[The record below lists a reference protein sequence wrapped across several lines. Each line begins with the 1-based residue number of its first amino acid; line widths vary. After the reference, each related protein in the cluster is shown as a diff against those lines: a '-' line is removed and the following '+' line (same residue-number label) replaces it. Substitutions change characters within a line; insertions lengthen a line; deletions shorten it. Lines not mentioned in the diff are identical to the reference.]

1 VGGEV
6 AGYRIEAL
14 LGRGGTAAVYRAH
27 DVRLGR
33 NVALKLLVADLGAD
47 ERFRERFLQE
57 SRLAASLDHPNVIPI
72 YEAGEADGLLY
83 IAMRYVEGTDLEALI
98 AREGALEPAR
108 ALDILSSVAGALDA
122 AHDRGLVHR
131 DVKPGNVL
139 IAVDPTS
146 DPPGDVYL
154 SDFGLTKHVAADL
167 RLTQSG
173 QFVGTAK
180 YVAPEQIA
188 GGPLDGRAD
197 QYSLGCVLFECLTGA
212 PPFAG
217 EELMPALWA
226 HLNDAPPSPRSRRP
240 SLPRELDAVFER
252 ALAKRAAERYTSCRE
267 LIAEARRALEQATA
281 AQATRMRP
289 ERVLPGLLSGTV
301 TFLFTDIEGSTRLL
315 DRLGERYA
323 EVLNDHHRLLGDVFA
338 EHGGQVVDTQ
348 GDAFFVAFERVD
360 DAVAAAASVQRR
372 LEAHPWPEDA
382 SVCVRIGVHTGEPL
396 VVGDHYVGMDVHR
409 GARIAAAAHGGQVL
423 VSQRTRELVTDSE
436 TGPTLRD
443 LGAHRLKDLPEPE
456 RLFQVVVEGL
466 PSSFPP
472 PRVYEEALAS
482 AGLPDYS
489 LPPADVPCPYKG
501 LEPFQPDDADLFF
514 GREELVAELVGRLEE
529 VPLLAVVGPSGSGKS
544 SLVRAGMVP
553 RLERRT
559 AIVTPGAH
567 PLHELRAAG
576 DSEAL
581 VVDQFEEVFALCRD
595 DDERRVFIEAILLL
609 ADRGN
614 CVILALRADFYGH
627 CASYPRLAAALE
639 EHQALLGPMREEE
652 LRRAIERPAEQAGLI
667 LEPGFVE
674 GVLRDVVG
682 EPGALPLL
690 SHCLLE
696 IWKRRSGRMLTL
708 IGYLQSGGVQGAV
721 AKTAETVYR
730 DALTPEQQRLARNI
744 FLRLTELG
752 ESTEDTRRRVSLAEI
767 VPRTDPADV
776 EEVLRVL
783 TDARLI
789 TVGEDTVEVAH
800 EALIRHWPTL
810 RAWLDEDR
818 EGRLVHRRL
827 TEAAKEWERLGMDPA
842 AVYRGG
848 RLATATEWAT
858 QHDDELNELERE
870 FLRSSREAELGE
882 LETTKRRNRRLRI
895 LVAALAVLL
904 VGAAVLGV
912 VAFRQK
918 GVADEQSRVARSREI
933 AATALE
939 QLERDPQL
947 TLLLAIE
954 ASENAPTAQSE
965 AAVRTALVNS
975 HLRGVLPV
983 ESPSETTFDVSP
995 DGKVIATGTPLGQ
1008 VALWDRA
1015 SGRRLAVLERGR
1027 EPAGPGPPGG
1037 GPPTFPS
1044 FSPDGKRLYTGRLEG
1059 GHGRIWSVPD
1069 GRLVTHLRGG
1079 GGFIPGGWTPDGRS
1093 ILTASGG
1100 VARLWD
1106 TTTGSVRRQVRV
1118 KGPARERLTFAVL
1131 SPDGRLAAIQDGD
1144 RTVRLVRMSTGETVR
1159 LLEGR
1164 LFPGRGF
1171 SPDGRRLVLNAE
1183 RQGLRIFDV
1192 SSGRLVRF
1200 IPRRR
1205 LVYDAAFSR
1214 DGRRIIAAGQ
1224 GNAARIW
1231 DVGSGRPLQELGG
1244 HGSDILDVSFSPDG
1258 TLALTGSE
1266 DSTARLWDAG
1276 SGRVVAV
1283 LAGHT
1288 GPVGFANF
1296 TPDGRFVVTASA
1308 DVRVWEVPAGAA
1320 AVLRGHEGPV
1330 VNATFSPDG
1339 KSIVSSDEF
1348 SGNAR
1353 IWNAETRR
1361 LSSRLRPP
1369 KPPGAE
1375 RHLFAEFSAD
1385 GRFVL
1390 TSGFIGGP
1398 NVSEQE
1404 PARLWDFATQTVR
1417 AVFVPTREEKAGKFG
1432 QQPPAPDAALRPD
1445 GKRVATIGEFD
1456 GSLRIW
1462 DVANGTA
1469 LKTVKLGEH
1478 GEGVEWTPDGRRI
1491 VALVESRIQVIDAI
1505 TLRTIRKFGPEEEHA
1520 AVSLPAVSPKVSADG
1535 SLVAVGYNDRTA
1547 RVWEIATGRL
1557 VAELPHAGPVY
1568 GVAFSPN
1575 GEFLVAASGNAPT
1588 IWDLE
1593 SQRPLVR
1600 LFGHQGAVVPV
1611 DFSPDG
1617 SSIVSGGVDR
1627 SVRIWR
1633 CEVCAPMDEVL
1644 RLARSRVLRELT
1656 PAERARFLG

>member
-27 DVRLGR
+27 DARLGR

-98 AREGALEPAR
+98 RREGALEPAR

-139 IAVDPTS
+139 IALDPTS

-154 SDFGLTKHVAADL
+154 SDFGLTKHVGADL

-252 ALAKRAAERYTSCRE
+252 ALAKRAAERYASCRE
-267 LIAEARRALEQATA
+267 LIVEARRALEQAAA
-281 AQATRMRP
+281 AQAPRLRP

-348 GDAFFVAFERVD
+348 GDAFFVAFERAGG
-360 DAVAAAASVQRR
+360 AVAAAASVQRR

-382 SVCVRIGVHTGEPL
+382 SVRVRIGAHTGEPL

-456 RLFQVVVEGL
+456 RLFQLVVEGL

-472 PRVYEEALAS
+472 PRVYEEAVAS

-529 VPLLAVVGPSGSGKS
+529 APLLAVVGPSGSGKS
-544 SLVRAGMVP
+544 SLVRAGIVP
-553 RLERRT
+553 QLELRT

-567 PLHELRAAG
+567 PLGELRAAG
-576 DSEAL
+576 DSEVL
-581 VVDQFEEVFALCRD
+581 VVDQFEEVFTLCRD
-595 DDERRVFIEAILLL
+595 DDERRVFIEAILVL
-609 ADRGN
+609 ADRGTR
-614 CVILALRADFYGH
+614 VILSLRADFYGH

-639 EHQALLGPMREEE
+639 EHQALLGPMSEEE
-652 LRRAIERPAEQAGLI
+652 LRRAIERPAERAELI

-690 SHCLLE
+690 SHSLLE
-696 IWKRRSGRMLTL
+696 TWKRRSGRMLTL

-721 AKTAETVYR
+721 AKTAETVYH

-767 VPRTDPADV
+767 VPRTNAADV

-827 TEAAKEWERLGMDPA
+827 TEAAQEWETLGRDPA

-848 RLATATEWAT
+848 RLAAATEWAS

-870 FLRSSREAELGE
+870 FLGSSREAELGE
-882 LETTKRRNRRLRI
+882 LEATKRRNRRLRI
-895 LVAALAVLL
+895 LVAALAVFL
-904 VGAAVLGV
+904 VGAATLGL
-912 VAFRQK
+912 VAFLQK
-918 GVADEQSRVARSREI
+918 GVADEQSRVAKSREI

-954 ASENAPTAQSE
+954 AYERAPTAQAE
-965 AAVRTALVNS
+965 AAVRRALVNS
-975 HLRGVLPV
+975 HLRRVLPV
-983 ESPSETTFDVSP
+983 DSPGETTIDISP
-995 DGKVIATGTPLGQ
+995 DGKLIATGTPLGE

-1015 SGRRLAVLERGR
+1015 GGRRTARLARAR
-1027 EPAGPGPPGG
+1027 EPSGPEGPPPGPTFVRFSPTGDRLFAAGPSG
-1037 GPPTFPS
+1037 
-1044 FSPDGKRLYTGRLEG
+1044 D
-1059 GHGRIWSVPD
+1059 GRIWSVRD
-1069 GRLVTHLRGG
+1069 GRLVTRMKGAGG
-1079 GGFIPGGWTPDGRS
+1079 LFPGGWTPDGGAV
-1093 ILTASGG
+1093 LTAAAG

-1106 TTTGSVRRQVRV
+1106 AETGAARARFPVR
-1118 KGPARERLTFAVL
+1118 GGARDFFEFFALL
-1131 SPDGRLAAIQDGD
+1131 SPDGRFVALQDGET
-1144 RTVRLVRMSTGETVR
+1144 TVRLVRVSTGRTVAVLDGRVLGRGFSRDGRQLVLGAARTGLRIVAVPSGR
-1159 LLEGR
+1159 LLRVIR
-1164 LFPGRGF
+1164 LRLGVHDAAF
-1171 SPDGRRLVLNAE
+1171 SPDGRRLIAAGE
-1183 RQGLRIFDV
+1183 GDAAQIWDV
-1192 SSGRLVRF
+1192 RSGRLLR
-1200 IPRRR
+1200 
-1205 LVYDAAFSR
+1205 
-1214 DGRRIIAAGQ
+1214 
-1224 GNAARIW
+1224 
-1231 DVGSGRPLQELGG
+1231 ELGG
-1244 HGSDILDVSFSPDG
+1244 HGDDIFGVSFSPDG
-1258 TLALTGSE
+1258 NLALTASA
-1266 DSTARLWDAG
+1266 DSTARLWDAAT
-1276 SGRVVAV
+1276 GRALAV
-1283 LAGHT
+1283 FAGHA
-1288 GPVGFANF
+1288 GVVGFARF
-1296 TPDGRFVVTASA
+1296 TPDARFVVTASD
-1308 DVRVWEVPAGAA
+1308 DVRVWEVAGGAA
-1320 AVLRGHEGPV
+1320 AVLRGHEGGV
-1330 VNATFSPDG
+1330 LSARFSPDG
-1339 KSIVSSDEF
+1339 RSLISANVGDGSVRVWDV
-1348 SGNAR
+1348 A
-1353 IWNAETRR
+1353 TRR
-1361 LSSRLRPP
+1361 QRSVLRPP
-1369 KPPGAE
+1369 RSPGTQLE
-1375 RHLFAEFSAD
+1375 IFAEFSAD
-1385 GRFVL
+1385 GRLAV
-1390 TSGFIGGP
+1390 TSGLRGSGP
-1398 NVSEQE
+1398 PLREQE
-1404 PARLWDFATQTVR
+1404 PARLWDLETGKVR
-1417 AVFVPTREEKAGKFG
+1417 VEFPA
-1432 QQPPAPDAALRPD
+1432 PPAEGGKVGFGCPAPGAALSPD
-1445 GKRVATIGEFD
+1445 GTRLATVAECD
-1456 GSLRIW
+1456 GSLRVW
-1462 DVANGTA
+1462 DATKGA
-1469 LKTVKLGEH
+1469 LLKTVKLGGRH
-1478 GEGVEWTPDGRRI
+1478 GEGVAWTPDGSTI
-1491 VALVESRIQVIDAI
+1491 VALADA
-1505 TLRTIRKFGPEEEHA
+1505 RFHVVDASSFRKIRAFGPKEA
-1520 AVSLPAVSPKVSADG
+1520 GNFSPKIDRRDA
-1535 SLVAVGYNDRTA
+1535 LVALGYGDRTA
-1547 RVWEIATGRL
+1547 RVWELATGRL

-1575 GEFLVAASGNAPT
+1575 GQFLVAASSAAPT

-1593 SQRPLVR
+1593 SQRPLVQ
-1600 LFGHQGAVVPV
+1600 LFGHSGAVVAV

-1617 SSIVSGGVDR
+1617 SSIVSGGADR

-1633 CEVCAPMDEVL
+1633 CEVCAPIDEVL
-1644 RLARSRVLRELT
+1644 GLARSRVLRELT

>member
-27 DVRLGR
+27 DTRLGR
-33 NVALKLLVADLGAD
+33 NVALKLLATDLGAD

-98 AREGALEPAR
+98 AREGALAPGR
-108 ALDILSSVAGALDA
+108 TLDILSCVAAALDA
-122 AHDRGLVHR
+122 AHEHGLVHR

-139 IAVDPTS
+139 IALDQTF
-146 DPPGDVYL
+146 DPPGVYL

-217 EELMPALWA
+217 EELMAALWA
-226 HLNDAPPSPRSRRP
+226 HLNDAPPSPRSHRP
-240 SLPRELDAVFER
+240 SLPQELDAVFER
-252 ALAKRAAERYTSCRE
+252 ALAKRAAERYASCRE
-267 LIAEARRALEQATA
+267 LIVETRRALEQPVA
-281 AQATRMRP
+281 AQVALP
-289 ERVLPGLLSGTV
+289 EGVLPGLRGGTV

-315 DRLGERYA
+315 RQLGERYA
-323 EVLNDHHRLLGDVFA
+323 ETLTDHHRLLGEVFA

-348 GDAFFVAFERVD
+348 GDAFFVAFERAGE
-360 DAVAAAASVQRR
+360 AVAAAAAVQSA
-372 LEAHPWPEDA
+372 LEAHAWPEGA
-382 SVCVRIGVHTGEPL
+382 SVRVRIGVHTGEAL
-396 VVGDHYVGMDVHR
+396 VVGDHYVGIDVHR

-423 VSQRTRELVTDSE
+423 VSQRTCELVTGDG
-436 TGPTLRD
+436 GPTLRD
-443 LGAHRLKDLPEPE
+443 LGAHSLKDLPEPE
-456 RLFQVVVEGL
+456 RLFQLVVDGL

-472 PRVYEEALAS
+472 PRVHEQALAS

-501 LEPFQPDDADLFF
+501 LEPFQPDDSDLFF

-529 VPLLAVVGPSGSGKS
+529 APFLAVIGPSGSGKS
-544 SLVRAGMVP
+544 SLVRAGIVP
-553 RLERRT
+553 RLELGT
-559 AIVTPGAH
+559 AIVTPGTH
-567 PLHELRAAG
+567 PLDALRAAG
-576 DSEAL
+576 DSEIL
-581 VVDQFEEVFALCRD
+581 VVDQFEEAFTLCRD
-595 DDERRVFIEAILLL
+595 DDERRVFIEAVLVL
-609 ADRGN
+609 ADRGTR
-614 CVILALRADFYGH
+614 VILALRADFYGH

-639 EHQALLGPMREEE
+639 EHQALLGPMSEEE
-652 LRRAIERPAEQAGLI
+652 LRCAIERPAEQAGLV

-696 IWKRRSGRMLTL
+696 TWKRRSGRMLTL

-767 VPRTDPADV
+767 VPRTDAADV

-827 TEAAKEWERLGMDPA
+827 TEAAQEWETLGMDPG

-848 RLATATEWAT
+848 RLAAATEWVAA

-882 LETTKRRNRRLRI
+882 LETTKKRNRRLRI
-895 LVAALAVLL
+895 LVGALAVFL
-904 VGAAVLGV
+904 VGAAALGLF
-912 VAFRQK
+912 AFLQK
-918 GVADEQSRVARSREI
+918 GVADEQSRVAKSREI

-947 TLLLAIE
+947 ALLLAIE
-954 ASENAPTAQSE
+954 AYESAPTAQAE

-975 HLRGVLPV
+975 HLRKVLPL
-983 ESPSETTFDVSP
+983 ESPGDTTFDVSA
-995 DGKVIATGTPLGQ
+995 DGNVIATGTPLGEI
-1008 VALWDRA
+1008 ALWDRA
-1015 SGRRLAVLERGR
+1015 SGRRLAILERGR
-1027 EPAGPGPPGG
+1027 EPAGAGPPGG

-1044 FSPDGKRLYTGRLEG
+1044 FSPNGKRLYTGRLEEG
-1059 GHGRIWSVPD
+1059 RGRIWSVPD
-1069 GRLVTHLRGG
+1069 GRLLAHLRGG

-1093 ILTASGG
+1093 ILTASGD

-1106 TTTGSVRRQVRV
+1106 TTTGTLRRQVRV
-1118 KGPARERLTFAVL
+1118 KGPAQEPFTLAVL

-1159 LLEGR
+1159 PLEGR

-1171 SPDGRRLVLNAE
+1171 SPGGRRLVLAAE

-1192 SSGRLVRF
+1192 PSGRLVRF

-1205 LVYDAAFSR
+1205 LVYDATFSP

-1224 GNAARIW
+1224 GNSARIW
-1231 DVGSGRPLQELGG
+1231 DVGSGRPLHELGG

-1258 TLALTGSE
+1258 TLVLTGSE
-1266 DSTARLWDAG
+1266 DGTARLWDAA

-1283 LAGHT
+1283 LAGHA
-1288 GPVGFANF
+1288 GAVGFAKF
-1296 TPDGRFVVTASA
+1296 TPDGRFVVTAGT
-1308 DVRVWEVPAGAA
+1308 DVRVWEVPPGAA
-1320 AVLRGHEGPV
+1320 AVLRGHKGPV

-1361 LSSRLRPP
+1361 LSSQLRPR
-1369 KPPGAE
+1369 KPAGAD

-1385 GRFVL
+1385 GHFVL

-1404 PARLWDFATQTVR
+1404 PARLWDLATRRVR
-1417 AVFVPTREEKAGKFG
+1417 AVFEPPRGENASKSG
-1432 QQPPAPDAALRPD
+1432 QQSPAPDAALSPD

-1462 DVANGTA
+1462 DVAKDTA
-1469 LKTVKLGEH
+1469 RKTIKLGEH
-1478 GEGVEWTPDGRRI
+1478 GEGVEWTRDGRRI
-1491 VALVESRIQVIDAI
+1491 VALVEGRIHVIDAT
-1505 TLRTIRKFGPEEEHA
+1505 TLRTIREFGPEEEHA
-1520 AVSLPAVSPKVSADG
+1520 GVLLPALSPKVSADG

-1557 VAELPHAGPVY
+1557 VAELPHARPVY
-1568 GVAFSPN
+1568 SVAFSPN
-1575 GEFLVAASGNAPT
+1575 GDFLVAASGNAPT

-1600 LFGHQGAVVPV
+1600 LFGHQGAVVAV

-1633 CEVCAPMDEVL
+1633 CEVCAPIDEVL
-1644 RLARSRVLRELT
+1644 QLARARVTRELT
-1656 PAERARFLG
+1656 PAERARFL

>member
-1 VGGEV
+1 
-6 AGYRIEAL
+6 
-14 LGRGGTAAVYRAH
+14 
-27 DVRLGR
+27 
-33 NVALKLLVADLGAD
+33 
-47 ERFRERFLQE
+47 
-57 SRLAASLDHPNVIPI
+57 
-72 YEAGEADGLLY
+72 
-83 IAMRYVEGTDLEALI
+83 MRYVEGTDLEALI

-108 ALDILSSVAGALDA
+108 ALDILSRVAGALDA

-139 IAVDPTS
+139 IALDPTS

-197 QYSLGCVLFECLTGA
+197 QYSLGCVLFECFTGA

-252 ALAKRAAERYTSCRE
+252 ALAKRAAERYASCRE
-267 LIAEARRALEQATA
+267 LIVEARRALEETAA
-281 AQATRMRP
+281 AQATRLRP

-323 EVLNDHHRLLGDVFA
+323 EVLNDHHRLLGHVFA

-348 GDAFFVAFERVD
+348 GDAFFVAFERAG

-382 SVCVRIGVHTGEPL
+382 PVRVRIGVHTGEPL

-456 RLFQVVVEGL
+456 RLFQLVVEGL

-529 VPLLAVVGPSGSGKS
+529 APLLAVVGPSGSGKS
-544 SLVRAGMVP
+544 SLVRAGIVP

-576 DSEAL
+576 DSEVL
-581 VVDQFEEVFALCRD
+581 VVDQFEEVFTLCRD
-595 DDERRVFIEAILLL
+595 DDERRVFIEAILVL

-614 CVILALRADFYGH
+614 RVILALRADFYGH

-639 EHQALLGPMREEE
+639 EHQTLLGPMREEE
-652 LRRAIERPAEQAGLI
+652 LRRAIERPAEQAELV

-690 SHCLLE
+690 SHSLLE
-696 IWKRRSGRMLTL
+696 TWKRRSGRMLTL

-721 AKTAETVYR
+721 AKTAETIYR
-730 DALTPEQQRLARNI
+730 DALTPERQRLARNI

-767 VPRTDPADV
+767 VPRTGAADV

-783 TDARLI
+783 TDARLV

-827 TEAAKEWERLGMDPA
+827 TEAAQEWETLGRDPG

-848 RLATATEWAT
+848 RLAAATEWAA

-870 FLRSSREAELGE
+870 FLGSSREAELGE
-882 LETTKRRNRRLRI
+882 LEATKRRNRRLRI
-895 LVAALAVLL
+895 LVAALAVFL
-904 VGAAVLGV
+904 VGAAALGL
-912 VAFRQK
+912 VAFLQK
-918 GVADEQSRVARSREI
+918 GVADEQSQVAQSREI

-947 TLLLAIE
+947 TLLLARE
-954 ASENAPTAQSE
+954 AYERAPTAQAE
-965 AAVRTALVNS
+965 AAVRRALVNS
-975 HLRGVLPV
+975 HLRRVLPV
-983 ESPSETTFDVSP
+983 GPPGDVFVDVSP
-995 DGKVIATGTPLGQ
+995 DGELIATGGSDGT

-1015 SGRRLAVLERGR
+1015 SGKRLAVLGRPRGKKVR
-1027 EPAGPGPPGG
+1027 TEGPAAGPSV
-1037 GPPTFPS
+1037 S
-1044 FSPDGKRLYTGRLEG
+1044 FSPDGKRLFSGQDAG
-1059 GHGRIWSVPD
+1059 PGRIWSVPD
-1069 GRLVTHLRGG
+1069 GRLVTRLDRA
-1079 GGFIPGGWTPDGRS
+1079 GFFGRWTLDGRS
-1093 ILTASGG
+1093 VLTVTEGEGRALLWNAATGVVRTEFRAQPAGG
-1100 VARLWD
+1100 
-1106 TTTGSVRRQVRV
+1106 
-1118 KGPARERLTFAVL
+1118 GPAFAVM
-1131 SPDGRLAAIQDGD
+1131 SDDGRLVALGGAAPG
-1144 RTVRLVRMSTGETVR
+1144 VRVFRVSTGQKVAVV
-1159 LLEGR
+1159 EGASR
-1164 LFPGRGF
+1164 AFVSF
-1171 SPDGRRLVLNAE
+1171 SPDGRRLLTEAADGGVRVFDVAA
-1183 RQGLRIFDV
+1183 RRTVRIFKPGPQARNATV
-1192 SSGRLVRF
+1192 
-1200 IPRRR
+1200 
-1205 LVYDAAFSR
+1205 SR
-1214 DGRRIIAAGQ
+1214 DGSRLLTGHSDGSAY
-1224 GNAARIW
+1224 IW
-1231 DVGSGRPLQELGG
+1231 DVRTGRRLLDLSGHEGA
-1244 HGSDILDVSFSPDG
+1244 IITVSFSPDER
-1258 TLALTGSE
+1258 LALTSSE
-1266 DSTARLWDAG
+1266 DSTARLWDAAT
-1276 SGRVVAV
+1276 GRVLAV
-1283 LAGHT
+1283 LAGHG
-1288 GPVGFANF
+1288 GPVPTAMF
-1296 TPDGRFVVTASA
+1296 TPDGRFVVTASG
-1308 DVRVWEVPAGAA
+1308 DVRVWEVSGGAA
-1320 AVLRGHEGPV
+1320 AVLRGHQDAVYWGE
-1330 VNATFSPDG
+1330 FSPDG
-1339 KSIVSSDEF
+1339 RSII
-1348 SGNAR
+1348 SGGPDGTAR
-1353 IWNAETRR
+1353 LWDVAMRSQT
-1361 LSSRLRPP
+1361 SVLRP
-1369 KPPGAE
+1369 KPPVPGADF
-1375 RHLFAEFSAD
+1375 HVGASFSAD
-1385 GRFVL
+1385 GRLAV
-1390 TSGFIGGP
+1390 TGGAAFP
-1398 NVSEQE
+1398 GGQRKIVGDAIRVWDLASES
-1404 PARLWDFATQTVR
+1404 VR
-1417 AVFVPTREEKAGKFG
+1417 IELF
-1432 QQPPAPDAALRPD
+1432 PPQDDPSASAL
-1445 GKRVATIGEFD
+1445 
-1456 GSLRIW
+1456 S
-1462 DVANGTA
+1462 
-1469 LKTVKLGEH
+1469 
-1478 GEGVEWTPDGRRI
+1478 PDGRRLATGGESGI
-1491 VALVESRIQVIDAI
+1491 VRIWDAAKRTVLETSKVGQTIWGIEWTRDGSRVVALTATGGIHLFDAA
-1505 TLRTIRKFGPEEEHA
+1505 TLRKIRAFGPGEGGELIIPHTPD
-1520 AVSLPAVSPKVSADG
+1520 LSPDE
-1535 SLVAVGYNDRTA
+1535 SLVAVGHGDRTA
-1547 RVWEIATGRL
+1547 RVWETETGRL
-1557 VAELPHAGPVY
+1557 VAELPHAGPVFD
-1568 GVAFSPN
+1568 VAFSPDAR
-1575 GEFLVAASGNAPT
+1575 FLATASGDAPT

-1593 SQRPLVR
+1593 SQRPLVQ
-1600 LFGHQGAVVPV
+1600 LFGHKGGVITV

-1617 SSIVSGGVDR
+1617 SSILSGGEDR
-1627 SVRIWR
+1627 SIRIWR
-1633 CEVCAPMDEVL
+1633 CEVCAPIEEVL

-1656 PAERARFLG
+1656 PAERAQFLG